1 MIDTPPPARDA
12 LRVASVPAGHPYV
25 RHLQPVDDSAV
36 TRAVVRLADPL
47 PDPSEPARWW
57 PPVVLDAGW
66 IAEHA
71 AEVDVLHVHFGTE
84 SYDLEHLRRVVDAAR
99 AARLPIVHTVHDLV
113 NPQLVDQAP
122 HLAHLGLLVAESDEL
137 LTLTD
142 GAADEVERTFGR
154 RPVVVPHP
162 HLLPLDPV
170 APTGTAHDEVV
181 VGVSLRDLRPN
192 VDGPGSVATL
202 ITAAGLLAEAGRPVA
217 VRVDVN
223 ASVRDAAALAEVRA
237 LVADA
242 PGHLDVSLA
251 VHPRLDDDELAEALA
266 DLDVVVLPYSHGTH
280 SGWVEL
286 SWDLGVPVAAPRVGH
301 VADQHPAAVD
311 TASFDAGDAGQLA
324 AAVSSLVRARG
335 DAPAR
340 PGSAARRALV
350 AERREQRRAQRD
362 AIAEAHLAA
371 YERAVVVADGRPVT
385 AAPASAGSTARPSEL
400 VS

>member
-1 MIDTPPPARDA
+1 MTETPTTSSGA

-25 RHLQPVDDSAV
+25 RNLQPADPAAV
-36 TRAVVRLADPL
+36 ARAVLRLDDPV
-47 PDPSEPARWW
+47 PDPAEPARWW

-66 IAEHA
+66 LTEHA

-84 SYDLEHLRRVVDAAR
+84 SYDLEHLGRVVETAR
-99 AARLPIVHTVHDLV
+99 ALGVPVVHTVHDLV
-113 NPQLVDQAP
+113 NPQLTDQAP
-122 HLAHLGLLVAESDEL
+122 HLAHLGLLVAEADEL

-142 GAADEVERTFGR
+142 GAADEVERVFGR

-162 HLLPLDPV
+162 HLLPLDAPAPV
-170 APTGTAHDEVV
+170 GTAHDDVV

-192 VDGPGSVATL
+192 VDGPGAVATL
-202 ITAAGLLAEAGRPVA
+202 VAAARLLADAGTPVS

-223 ASVRDAAALAEVRA
+223 ERVRDAAALAEVEA

-242 PGHLDVSLA
+242 PTDLDVSLA
-251 VHPRLDDDELAEALA
+251 AHPRLDDDELASALA

-301 VADQHPAAVD
+301 VADQHPSAAD
-311 TASFDAGDAGQLA
+311 TASFTAGDAVELA
-324 AAVSSLVRARG
+324 AAVASLVAARG
-335 DAPAR
+335 ASPAR
-340 PGSAARRALV
+340 PGTAARAALV
-350 AERREQRRAQRD
+350 AGRREVRRAQRD
-362 AIAEAHLAA
+362 DVARAHLAA
-371 YERAVVVADGRPVT
+371 YERALAAVAARG
-385 AAPASAGSTARPSEL
+385 ASSAVARPGEL

>member
-25 RHLQPVDDSAV
+25 QHLQPVDGSAV
-36 TRAVVRLADPL
+36 TRAVLRLADPL
-47 PDPSEPARWW
+47 PDPAEPARWW

-71 AEVDVLHVHFGTE
+71 DEVDVLHVHFGTE
-84 SYDLEHLRRVVDAAR
+84 SYGLDHLRRVVDAAR
-99 AARLPIVHTVHDLV
+99 AARIPLVHTVHDLV

-137 LTLTD
+137 ITLTK
-142 GAADEVERTFGR
+142 GAAAEVERTFGR

-162 HLLPLDPV
+162 HLLPLDAV
-170 APTGTAHDEVV
+170 APTGTARDEVV

-202 ITAAGLLAEAGRPVA
+202 IAAAGLLAEAGEPVT

-223 ASVRDAAALAEVRA
+223 ERVRDASALAEVRA

-242 PGHLDVSLA
+242 PDHLDVSL
-251 VHPRLDDDELAEALA
+251 VLHPRLGDDELAEALA
-266 DLDVVVLPYSHGTH
+266 DLDVVLLPYSHGTH

-301 VADQHPAAVD
+301 VADQHPDAVD
-311 TASFDAGDAGQLA
+311 TASFDAGDADQLA
-324 AAVSSLVRARG
+324 AAVAALLRARS
-335 DAPAR
+335 DEPAR
-340 PGSAARRALV
+340 PGSEGREALV
-350 AERREQRRAQRD
+350 AERRERRRAQRD
-362 AIAEAHLAA
+362 EIARAHLAV
-371 YERAVVVADGRPVT
+371 YERAVGT
-385 AAPASAGSTARPSEL
+385 AAARPAPIAQATAGSARPAEL

>member
-25 RHLQPVDDSAV
+25 RHLEPADDSAV
-36 TRAVVRLADPL
+36 ARVVVRLADPL
-47 PDPSEPARWW
+47 PDPAEPARWW

-71 AEVDVLHVHFGTE
+71 AQVDVLHVHFGTE

-113 NPQLVDQAP
+113 NPQLADQAP

-137 LTLTD
+137 LTLTA

-162 HLLPLDPV
+162 HLLPLDSV
-170 APTGTAHDEVV
+170 APTGTSHDEVV

-192 VDGPGSVATL
+192 VDGPGSVVTL
-202 ITAAGLLAEAGRPVA
+202 IAAAGLLAEAGRPVV

-223 ASVRDAAALAEVRA
+223 ERVRDAAALAEVQA

-242 PGHLDVSLA
+242 PGHLDVSLV

-335 DAPAR
+335 DAP
-340 PGSAARRALV
+340 
-350 AERREQRRAQRD
+350 
-362 AIAEAHLAA
+362 
-371 YERAVVVADGRPVT
+371 
-385 AAPASAGSTARPSEL
+385 
-400 VS
+400 

>member
-36 TRAVVRLADPL
+36 SRAVIRLADPL
-47 PDPSEPARWW
+47 PDPAEPARWW

-84 SYDLEHLRRVVDAAR
+84 SYDLGHLRRVVDAAR
-99 AARLPIVHTVHDLV
+99 AARIPLVHTVHDLV

-137 LTLTD
+137 LTLTE
-142 GAADEVERTFGR
+142 GAAAEIERTFGR

-162 HLLPLDPV
+162 HLLPLDAV
-170 APTGTAHDEVV
+170 APTGTAHVEVV

-192 VDGPGSVATL
+192 VDGPGSVSTL
-202 ITAAGLLAEAGRPVA
+202 IAAAGLLAAAGRPVT

-223 ASVRDAAALAEVRA
+223 ERVRDAVALAEVRA
-237 LVADA
+237 LVAGA
-242 PGHLDVSLA
+242 PGHLDVSLV

-301 VADQHPAAVD
+301 VDDQHPAAGD
-311 TASFDAGDAGQLA
+311 TASFDAGDADQLA
-324 AAVSSLVRARG
+324 AAVDSLVRARA
-335 DAPAR
+335 DVSAR
-340 PGSAARRALV
+340 PGSASRRALV
-350 AERREQRRAQRD
+350 AGRREQRRAQRD
-362 AIAEAHLAA
+362 EIAQAHLAA
-371 YERAVVVADGRPVT
+371 YERAV
-385 AAPASAGSTARPSEL
+385 ASATARPAPSTAASSSAARPAEL